1 MKTNY
6 DKVLDVFFNNPA
18 ERFYVREIARL
29 TKLNPNTIL
38 NITEQL
44 VKEDLIKREK
54 KKHIVEFFAN
64 TGKKFRKLKRIYNFS
79 KIFINELIDVLDK
92 KFSPDA
98 ISVIGS
104 YSRGED
110 IEDSDIDIVVISKKE
125 YENIS
130 VEKYEK
136 ELNRKIH
143 LIVVN
148 YNKMSDEFYT
158 NLINGIILRG
168 YIKKK

>member
-6 DKVLDVFFNNPA
+6 DKVLNVFFDNPT
-18 ERFYVREIARL
+18 EKFYIREIARL

-54 KKHIVEFFAN
+54 KKHIVEFSAN
-64 TGKKFRKLKRIYNFS
+64 TGEKFKNSKRSYNFS

-148 YNKMSDEFYT
+148 YNKMPDEFYT